1 MTKLSE
7 LAVGKKAIIVGFS
20 AQHTQ
25 QERLKSL
32 GLVPGTEIKM
42 LRLAPLGDPV
52 QVFLRGFSLGIRKA
66 DANGLMVQPIEL

>member
-7 LAVGKKAIIVGFS
+7 LAVGKKAIIVGFN

-66 DANGLMVQPIEL
+66 DANSLMVQPI